1 MTPSRRAPA
10 STVPPRPQAKG
21 QSADTHWHRLFT
33 DDQYTERGMIAANYA
48 GLPGHM
54 QHKSKMLELE
64 RKAKE
69 EDTKQ
74 ENLCPLCGKDVR
86 FFCDC
91 RAGDKDYDRPL
102 PEVRRLAALCLPSAC
117 PRRRLRGVRRGGR
130 TRDSASPTLSSRA
143 SDMTLAT
150 RPSCSRSPS
159 RSRDRTQAGA
169 RNDEYMKTACFVEA
183 ERAKG
188 KPPHN
193 ANNTRR
199 SGHATTAS
207 LFLRPDTARVRM
219 CAPRVRLQST
229 QLNINLPR
237 SCARPGRFSSLARV
251 SGPRVTWS
259 SARGLRPEWQR
270 QQSRHRHPRRTP
282 ARSADRP
289 GLADCARG
297 SGV

>member
-1 MTPSRRAPA
+1 
-10 STVPPRPQAKG
+10 
-21 QSADTHWHRLFT
+21 
-33 DDQYTERGMIAANYA
+33 MIAANYA

-169 RNDEYMKTACFVEA
+169 RNDENCVLCGGRTSQRKTTAQRKQHATHAPV
-183 ERAKG
+183 
-188 KPPHN
+188 
-193 ANNTRR
+193 TRR
-199 SGHATTAS
+199 RRHCFCDPTPHVSAYV
-207 LFLRPDTARVRM
+207 RP
-219 CAPRVRLQST
+219 QSET
-229 QLNINLPR
+229 SVHTVLNR
-237 SCARPGRFSSLARV
+237 
-251 SGPRVTWS
+251 
-259 SARGLRPEWQR
+259 
-270 QQSRHRHPRRTP
+270 
-282 ARSADRP
+282 
-289 GLADCARG
+289 
-297 SGV
+297 